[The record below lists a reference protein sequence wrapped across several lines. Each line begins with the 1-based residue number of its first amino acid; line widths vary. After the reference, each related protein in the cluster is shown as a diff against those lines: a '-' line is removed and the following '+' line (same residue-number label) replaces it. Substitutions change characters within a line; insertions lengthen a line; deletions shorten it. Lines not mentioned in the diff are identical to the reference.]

1 MTRPSG
7 SIIGRRGPATSKRS
21 SKTNKGDVIRNLA
34 VVLGLLLVALTALSP
49 LQAEVSAGEQQRI
62 DALLARMTLEEK
74 LGQIVQLAGGRQKSP
89 NSRIN
94 DEERGR
100 VRSGLVGS
108 YLNVAGAEETRALQ
122 RIAVEESRLGIP
134 LLFAMDVIHGYRTI
148 FPVPLA
154 MASSWD
160 PALVERAAH
169 VAAIETSAS
178 GIHWTFAPM
187 VDIARDPRWGRIV
200 EGAGEDPYLGA
211 IMAAA
216 QVRGF
221 QGRDLRG
228 SDSILATTKHFAAYG
243 AAVGGRDYAS
253 ADISQRTLAEIYLP
267 PFYAAA
273 QAGSGSFMSA
283 FNDIG
288 GMPATANRA
297 LLHDILRDDWHYDG
311 VVVSDWM
318 AVDELRNHGVAK
330 DGGDAAA
337 LALHAG
343 VDIDMAS
350 NLFVT
355 ALAARVRD
363 DPALIADVDTAV
375 RRVLLAKARLGLFDN
390 PHRFSDAVREKSAIL
405 TPAHRAA
412 AREAAA
418 RSIVLLKND
427 GNLLPIAATVRKIAV
442 VGGLAA
448 DADSQLGP
456 WRARG
461 NAADVAP
468 LLPALRTSLPA
479 GTELTYEPGASPLS
493 DDRSGIAK
501 AVAAARNADL
511 VLLVVGETFD
521 FSGEARSR
529 SDLGLPGAQQ
539 ALADGILD
547 TGKPVVVLLTNGRP
561 LAIDRLAER
570 APAILE
576 TWFLG
581 VEAGPAIADILLG
594 RTAPGGKLPVTFPR
608 VTGSVPFYYNHLPS
622 GRPADPD
629 LTKDSARY
637 HDLPIAPL
645 FPFGHGLSYTQFDY
659 GPLRIDRQ
667 EVAPGNTIAVS
678 VDIRNSGRMAGD
690 EVVQLYARDPLASV
704 SRPVQELRGFARI
717 SLKPGEAKRLRFTLS
732 PEQFAWW
739 DAGHWRIEP
748 GVIELMIGSSSAD
761 IRSRGA
767 FTISAAGEGR
777 APAAAIPTSVHE
789 ERVQ

>member
-1 MTRPSG
+1 
-7 SIIGRRGPATSKRS
+7 
-21 SKTNKGDVIRNLA
+21 
-34 VVLGLLLVALTALSP
+34 
-49 LQAEVSAGEQQRI
+49 VSAAEQQRI

-74 LGQIVQLAGGRQKSP
+74 LGQIVQLPGGRQKSP

-94 DEERGR
+94 DEERAR
-100 VRSGLVGS
+100 VRAGLVGS
-108 YLNVAGAEETRALQ
+108 YLNVAGAAETRALQ

-160 PALVERAAH
+160 PALVERASH
-169 VAAIETSAS
+169 VAAVETSAS

-228 SDSILATTKHFAAYG
+228 ADAILATTKHFAAYG

-273 QAGSGSFMSA
+273 MAGSGSFMSA

-288 GMPATANRA
+288 GVPATANRA
-297 LLHDILRDDWHYDG
+297 LLHDILRDDWRYDG
-311 VVVSDWM
+311 MVVSDWM

-337 LALHAG
+337 LAVHAG
-343 VDIDMAS
+343 VDVDMSS

-355 ALAARVRD
+355 ALAARLRD
-363 DPALIADVDTAV
+363 NPALAADVDTAV
-375 RRVLLAKARLGLFDN
+375 RRVLLAKARLGLLDD
-390 PHRFSDAVREKSAIL
+390 PYRFSDAAREKAAIL

-427 GNLLPIAATVRKIAV
+427 GKLLPIASSVRKIAV

-468 LLPALRTSLPA
+468 LLPALRAALPRA
-479 GTELTYEPGASPLS
+479 ELTYEPGASPLS
-493 DDRSGIAK
+493 DDRSGITK
-501 AVAAARNADL
+501 AVDAARNADL

-529 SDLGLPGAQQ
+529 SDLALPGAQQ
-539 ALADGILD
+539 ALADAILD
-547 TGKPVVVLLTNGRP
+547 LGKPVVVLLTNGRP

-581 VEAGPAIADILLG
+581 VEAGPAIADVLLG
-594 RTAPGGKLPVTFPR
+594 RIAPGGKLPVTFPR

-637 HDLPIAPL
+637 HDLPITPL
-645 FPFGHGLSYTQFDY
+645 FAFGHGLSYTQFDY
-659 GPLRIDRQ
+659 GPLRLDRQ
-667 EVAPGNTIAVS
+667 EVAPGSTIAVS
-678 VDIRNSGRMAGD
+678 VDVRNSGRMAAD

-717 SLKPGEAKRLRFTLS
+717 NLKPGETKRLRFTLT

-739 DAGHWRIEP
+739 DAGRWRIEA
-748 GVIELMIGSSSAD
+748 GSIELMIGSSSAD

-767 FTISAAGEGR
+767 FTISAAGEGT